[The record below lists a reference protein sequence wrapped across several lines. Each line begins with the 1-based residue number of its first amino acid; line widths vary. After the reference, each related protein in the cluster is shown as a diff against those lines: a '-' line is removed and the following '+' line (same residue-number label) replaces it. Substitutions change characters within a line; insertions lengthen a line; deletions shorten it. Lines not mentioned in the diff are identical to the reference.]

1 MIEYIKSKVSLTIE
15 GKNINRF
22 IKRLTTKKI
31 EILSLK
37 YKDENHV
44 TILVYK
50 KDLETIFK
58 IKSIYQIT
66 ENNVYGLLK
75 IKQNLKLNT
84 HLIIIITISFLIFLF
99 FTHVIFDIEVIHSS
113 KEIRTLLQ
121 DELAQYEIKKYS
133 ISKPFNELE
142 KIKEKILNKY
152 PDKLEWLEIER
163 EGTKYVVRVEE
174 RKITEKD
181 DNNTPRNI
189 IAKKSG
195 VLKKVVASKGDI
207 VKDMDDYVNKGDVIV
222 NGELIFN
229 NKVTGKVRSE
239 GKAYAEVWYVTK
251 TEYPF
256 AYYEEKET
264 GNTKEIYKIKFLN
277 HNLELTFNKYKN
289 KKETEKEIISHPL
302 LPFKLVKSNQR
313 ETKIT
318 SEILTFDEALEK
330 AQKLS
335 IKKIKDKLQKD
346 EYIIRHKYLKSVVKD
361 STIEVEMFFAV
372 YEDITDYAEIG

>member
-1 MIEYIKSKVSLTIE
+1 M
-15 GKNINRF
+15 
-22 IKRLTTKKI
+22 
-31 EILSLK
+31 
-37 YKDENHV
+37 

-66 ENNVYGLLK
+66 ENGVYGLLK

-121 DELAQYEIKKYS
+121 DELAQYGIKKYS
-133 ISKPFNELE
+133 ISKSFNELE

-152 PDKLEWLEIER
+152 PNKLEWLEIEK

-174 RKITEKD
+174 RKITKNN

-207 VKDMDDYVNKGDVIV
+207 IKDMDDYVNKGDIIV

-256 AYYEEKET
+256 AYYERKRNRQNP
-264 GNTKEIYKIKFLN
+264 GSL
-277 HNLELTFNKYKN
+277 
-289 KKETEKEIISHPL
+289 
-302 LPFKLVKSNQR
+302 
-313 ETKIT
+313 
-318 SEILTFDEALEK
+318 
-330 AQKLS
+330 
-335 IKKIKDKLQKD
+335 
-346 EYIIRHKYLKSVVKD
+346 
-361 STIEVEMFFAV
+361 
-372 YEDITDYAEIG
+372 

>member
-1 MIEYIKSKVSLTIE
+1 MIEYLKSKVSLTIE

-66 ENNVYGLLK
+66 ENGVYGLLK

-121 DELAQYEIKKYS
+121 DELAQYGIKKYS
-133 ISKPFNELE
+133 ISKSFNELE

-152 PDKLEWLEIER
+152 PNKLEWLEIEK

-174 RKITEKD
+174 RKIT
-181 DNNTPRNI
+181 
-189 IAKKSG
+189 
-195 VLKKVVASKGDI
+195 
-207 VKDMDDYVNKGDVIV
+207 
-222 NGELIFN
+222 
-229 NKVTGKVRSE
+229 
-239 GKAYAEVWYVTK
+239 
-251 TEYPF
+251 
-256 AYYEEKET
+256 
-264 GNTKEIYKIKFLN
+264 
-277 HNLELTFNKYKN
+277 KN
-289 KKETEKEIISHPL
+289 S
-302 LPFKLVKSNQR
+302 
-313 ETKIT
+313 
-318 SEILTFDEALEK
+318 
-330 AQKLS
+330 
-335 IKKIKDKLQKD
+335 
-346 EYIIRHKYLKSVVKD
+346 
-361 STIEVEMFFAV
+361 
-372 YEDITDYAEIG
+372 

>member
-1 MIEYIKSKVSLTIE
+1 MIEYLKSKVSLTIE

-66 ENNVYGLLK
+66 ENGVYGLLK

-121 DELAQYEIKKYS
+121 DELAQYGIKKYS
-133 ISKPFNELE
+133 ISKSFNELE

-152 PDKLEWLEIER
+152 PNKLEWLENEK

-174 RKITEKD
+174 RKITKNN

-189 IAKKSG
+189 IAK
-195 VLKKVVASKGDI
+195 
-207 VKDMDDYVNKGDVIV
+207 
-222 NGELIFN
+222 
-229 NKVTGKVRSE
+229 
-239 GKAYAEVWYVTK
+239 
-251 TEYPF
+251 
-256 AYYEEKET
+256 
-264 GNTKEIYKIKFLN
+264 
-277 HNLELTFNKYKN
+277 
-289 KKETEKEIISHPL
+289 
-302 LPFKLVKSNQR
+302 
-313 ETKIT
+313 
-318 SEILTFDEALEK
+318 
-330 AQKLS
+330 
-335 IKKIKDKLQKD
+335 
-346 EYIIRHKYLKSVVKD
+346 
-361 STIEVEMFFAV
+361 
-372 YEDITDYAEIG
+372 

>member
-1 MIEYIKSKVSLTIE
+1 MIEYLKSKVSLTIE

-66 ENNVYGLLK
+66 ENGVYGLLK

-121 DELAQYEIKKYS
+121 DELAQYGIKKYS
-133 ISKPFNELE
+133 ISKSFNELE

-152 PDKLEWLEIER
+152 PNKLEWLEIEK

-174 RKITEKD
+174 RKITKNN

-189 IAKKSG
+189 IAQKIGSLKKSCC
-195 VLKKVVASKGDI
+195 L
-207 VKDMDDYVNKGDVIV
+207 
-222 NGELIFN
+222 
-229 NKVTGKVRSE
+229 
-239 GKAYAEVWYVTK
+239 
-251 TEYPF
+251 
-256 AYYEEKET
+256 
-264 GNTKEIYKIKFLN
+264 
-277 HNLELTFNKYKN
+277 
-289 KKETEKEIISHPL
+289 
-302 LPFKLVKSNQR
+302 
-313 ETKIT
+313 
-318 SEILTFDEALEK
+318 
-330 AQKLS
+330 
-335 IKKIKDKLQKD
+335 
-346 EYIIRHKYLKSVVKD
+346 
-361 STIEVEMFFAV
+361 
-372 YEDITDYAEIG
+372 

>member
-1 MIEYIKSKVSLTIE
+1 MIEYLKSKVSLTIE

-121 DELAQYEIKKYS
+121 DELAQYGIKKYS
-133 ISKPFNELE
+133 ISKSFNELE

-152 PDKLEWLEIER
+152 PNKLEWLEIEK

-174 RKITEKD
+174 RKITKNN

-207 VKDMDDYVNKGDVIV
+207 IKDMDDYVNKGDIIV

-264 GNTKEIYKIKFLN
+264 GKTQEVYKIKFLN
-277 HNLELTFNKYKN
+277 RGM
-289 KKETEKEIISHPL
+289 
-302 LPFKLVKSNQR
+302 V
-313 ETKIT
+313 
-318 SEILTFDEALEK
+318 ALNP
-330 AQKLS
+330 A
-335 IKKIKDKLQKD
+335 
-346 EYIIRHKYLKSVVKD
+346 
-361 STIEVEMFFAV
+361 
-372 YEDITDYAEIG
+372 